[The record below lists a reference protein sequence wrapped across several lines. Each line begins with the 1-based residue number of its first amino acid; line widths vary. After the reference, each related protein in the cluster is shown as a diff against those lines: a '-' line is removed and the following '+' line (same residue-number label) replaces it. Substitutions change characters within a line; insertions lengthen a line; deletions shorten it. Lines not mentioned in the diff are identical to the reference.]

1 MDEAE
6 LLTGGDPADPHP
18 PTEFL
23 AGGDPDP
30 HPPPL
35 SQWKTLADGSMV
47 LPDGNPDA
55 EEPPPED

>member
-1 MDEAE
+1 MDEGEGMDEA
-6 LLTGGDPADPHP
+6 
-18 PTEFL
+18 EFL